1 MKKMGLKALATVFM
15 VGRRSKKRVDWT
27 LVIAIFS
34 TLVTLSLFALYLF
47 QG

>member
-1 MKKMGLKALATVFM
+1 MEKIGLKALATILM
-15 VGRRSKKRVDWT
+15 TGRRSKKRVDWT

-47 QG
+47 QR